1 MKYNTKVSDAAKAD
15 FREYIHFIIAEC
27 GNTIDAAKHYADI
40 QNTIKELRKNPY
52 VNAVR
57 YEKSLQR
64 YGQDVRRANYKKM
77 AIIYTVNDAT
87 VYVHRIIPSS
97 MITDN

>member
-1 MKYNTKVSDAAKAD
+1 MNYYTKVSDAAKAD

-27 GNTIDAAKHYADI
+27 SNTIDAAKHYAGI
-40 QNTIKELRKNPY
+40 QNAIKELCKNPY
-52 VNAVR
+52 ANAVR

-64 YGQDVRRANYKKM
+64 YGEDVRRVNYKKM
-77 AIIYTVNDAT
+77 AIIYTINDAI
-87 VYVHRIIPSS
+87 VNVHRIIPAS